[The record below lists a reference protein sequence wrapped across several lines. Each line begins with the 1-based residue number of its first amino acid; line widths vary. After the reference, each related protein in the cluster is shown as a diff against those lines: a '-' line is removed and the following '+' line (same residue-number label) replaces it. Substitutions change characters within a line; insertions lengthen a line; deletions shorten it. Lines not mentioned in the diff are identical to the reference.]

1 MTEYEPLFE
10 PDEAKDIIDFAMRDW
25 VARKRAKKRVERLRL
40 RERALKRRAAKK
52 KHYAAIDAK
61 VKPAPKPTPV
71 EEQKDEYP
79 CTFTTTVN
87 KPSALVIDCK
97 LSSEINL
104 QANAWTFELEN
115 LDTIRDQV
123 EELWEKVLA
132 KLASE
137 YQTQINGKDIV
148 SFFLDDTASPNDG
161 ETQIKVI
168 TNERWE
174 DWSAEMIMVQ
184 IRKKAQSGKL
194 ILLNKHTAITFQVA
208 RLLT

>member
-40 RERALKRRAAKK
+40 RDRALKRRAAKK

-79 CTFTTTVN
+79 CTFTTTV
-87 KPSALVIDCK
+87 SEAHALAIDCR
-97 LSSEINL
+97 LSSKIDFQVNIK
-104 QANAWTFELEN
+104 TFELDN
-115 LDTIRDQV
+115 LQTVIAQV
-123 EELWEKVLA
+123 EELWEQVLE

-137 YQTQINGKDIV
+137 FQQIKDDSVV
-148 SFFLDDTASPNDG
+148 SFYLDDTAAPNHG
-161 ETQIKVI
+161 ETQISVNTK
-168 TNERWE
+168 ELWA
-174 DWSAEMIMVQ
+174 DWSAEMIMAQ
-184 IRKKAQSGKL
+184 IRKRAQSGKL
-194 ILLNKHTAITFQVA
+194 ILLNQYTSITFQIVY
-208 RLLT
+208 